1 MQKQGSKGTFALSR
15 AAPKSIENT
24 SDGSGVKLSRVR
36 LSGSP
41 GPSALLIKRP
51 SAEDQKSVVCGKAS
65 EGGDGLENG
74 ATSRLSSSAKEAPHR
89 KEGFLRGD
97 SSLDGG
103 NPTVERSQNGI
114 AAAVTVQ
121 DQRANTAGVVST
133 NTSEQDSASRGGMN
147 TETVIINHEPEDDI
161 GGKKRCDS
169 ECAVL

>member
-15 AAPKSIENT
+15 AAPKS
-24 SDGSGVKLSRVR
+24 SRVR

-114 AAAVTVQ
+114 AAAATVQ
-121 DQRANTAGVVST
+121 DQSANTAGVVST
-133 NTSEQDSASRGGMN
+133 NAIEQDSASRGGMN
-147 TETVIINHEPEDDI
+147 TETVIINLEPGVDI
-161 GGKKRCDS
+161 GGKRRC
-169 ECAVL
+169 ECTVM